1 MDLLATA
8 NPTRKFKAIND
19 RNKEFREGD
28 SASVAYAAL
37 VKRADQRDL
46 TGHLAEAINTTAR
59 SLQESNLNII

>member
-28 SASVAYAAL
+28 SATVAYAA
-37 VKRADQRDL
+37 QSSGPISG
-46 TGHLAEAINTTAR
+46 T
-59 SLQESNLNII
+59 